1 MKIEKTLR
9 IRNICLFVFVCI
21 CDLAQSGSNSLVI
34 YRRSVNS
41 KLCIDNN
48 QLLSCF
54 IVNLFYVNI

>member
-1 MKIEKTLR
+1 
-9 IRNICLFVFVCI
+9 LFVFVCI